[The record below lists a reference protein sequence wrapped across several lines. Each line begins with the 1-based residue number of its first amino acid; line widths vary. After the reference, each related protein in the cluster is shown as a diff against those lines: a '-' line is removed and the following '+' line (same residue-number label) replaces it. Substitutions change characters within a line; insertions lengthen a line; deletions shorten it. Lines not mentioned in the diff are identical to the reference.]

1 MHPEVAQLAELA
13 EQVAELLFSCGETGW
28 GEWFRNDARRI
39 RNLDLYGVE
48 HLKLA
53 YGGMGSINDL
63 VLHPRNGHV
72 LRDEEIGSGNE
83 KLRALLSKISWLAGK
98 LYAEEISAQ
107 HANK

>member
-1 MHPEVAQLAELA
+1 MHPEVAELA
-13 EQVAELLFSCGETGW
+13 ALADEVAELLTGCGEMSW
-28 GEWFRNDARRI
+28 GEWFRKDARRI

-53 YGGMGSINDL
+53 YGGMGSVNDL
-63 VLHPRNGHV
+63 VLHPRNGHT
-72 LRDEEIGSGNE
+72 LRDDEIGPANE
-83 KLRALLSKISWLAGK
+83 RLRSLLSKVSWLAKK